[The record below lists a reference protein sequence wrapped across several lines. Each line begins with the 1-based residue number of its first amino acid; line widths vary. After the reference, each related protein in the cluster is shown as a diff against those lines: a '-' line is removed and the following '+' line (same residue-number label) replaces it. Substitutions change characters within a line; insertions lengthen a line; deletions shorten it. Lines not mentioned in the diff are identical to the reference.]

1 MSIKCCRDC
10 VPPTRYP
17 GCHDKCKKYLKEKA
31 DWEATKQIIAKNK
44 TPVLTSYDFDSVA
57 YIGSKRRK
65 QKSR

>member
-44 TPVLTSYDFDSVA
+44 APVLTSYDFNKIA
-57 YIGSKRRK
+57 YRSYKRHKRRP
-65 QKSR
+65 R